1 MHGILV
7 FYPISDRLVAD
18 VRDGCDDEYD
28 DEYDDDD
35 YAGVETTFTMSSTS
49 TSSTSSGPRR
59 RRTYKDRK
67 TGVYYRS
74 MDDYFR
80 DLVAREKDV
89 EGYRGRKWGS
99 RMTIREEQP
108 AEENEIGDDV
118 AVVLRR
124 RAECGGADDG
134 DRPEGDDDD
143 CCVDDDDAKPT
154 PLEEE
159 SEHVI
164 YPCTA
169 LAVYKILESLRS
181 SSSRGG
187 GAPQSPSMPTTG
199 RCYEGATMTII
210 NRSEVLGLPL
220 AAMMSRMAGAT
231 VYSVDVNSVLL
242 FRPDGGVR
250 LAGASSSAAV
260 ERCVGMSS
268 VIVSGVP
275 SSASSFFGVPTEWI
289 PENAAAINVAAG
301 RSNFD
306 EGTLLSGDDASRR
319 RGVTYIPHVG
329 RVTVAALEYNLMS
342 LHKKYNS
349 T

>member
-1 MHGILV
+1 MRWCRRR
-7 FYPISDRLVAD
+7 SSRT
-18 VRDGCDDEYD
+18 
-28 DEYDDDD
+28 DDD
-35 YAGVETTFTMSSTS
+35 
-49 TSSTSSGPRR
+49 
-59 RRTYKDRK
+59 
-67 TGVYYRS
+67 
-74 MDDYFR
+74 
-80 DLVAREKDV
+80 
-89 EGYRGRKWGS
+89 
-99 RMTIREEQP
+99 
-108 AEENEIGDDV
+108 N
-118 AVVLRR
+118 
-124 RAECGGADDG
+124 C
-134 DRPEGDDDD
+134 
-143 CCVDDDDAKPT
+143 DDDDAKPT
-154 PLEEE
+154 PEEDE

-181 SSSRGG
+181 SSSRGAG
-187 GAPQSPSMPTTG
+187 VAQSSSMPTGGAGAFDEGRSG

-231 VYSVDVNSVLL
+231 VYSVDANSVLV
-242 FRPDGGVR
+242 FRPDGKVR
-250 LAGASSSAAV
+250 RAGASSPAAI

-275 SSASSFFGVPTEWI
+275 ASASFFGVPTEWI
-289 PENAAAINVAAG
+289 PENATAINVAAG

-306 EGTLLSGDDASRR
+306 EGTLLYGDDASRH

-329 RVTVAALEYNLMS
+329 RVTVAALEYNLMR